1 MLCHGDSMSEGISQL
16 VLEVSFLF
24 DSNKETRQ
32 QIDAALK
39 EVCVCVRACVCVCV
53 CVRACVCA
61 CVRAH
66 MCICMCVRV
75 WMHFLCAC
83 VRACMHVCVCSDCPQ

>member
-39 EVCVCVRACVCVCV
+39 EVCVCACVCVCV
-53 CVRACVCA
+53 CVCACMRVCVRACAHVHLHVCA
-61 CVRAH
+61 CVDA
-66 MCICMCVRV
+66 
-75 WMHFLCAC
+75 FF
-83 VRACMHVCVCSDCPQ
+83 VCVCARMHACVCM

>member
-39 EVCVCVRACVCVCV
+39 EVCVCACVCV

-61 CVRAH
+61 CAH
-66 MCICMCVRV
+66 VHLRV
-75 WMHFLCAC
+75 CAC
-83 VRACMHVCVCSDCPQ
+83 VDAFVVCVCARMHACVCM